1 VCSFQLLKNTDA
13 ILNKDNILIVPDAH
27 LDFRFVDNPLVTG
40 PPHIRF
46 YAGSPLVSPEGYKLG
61 TFCVIDSVP
70 RPHGLNQEQQDTL
83 RDLADMTVKVLVDRR
98 YQLEKKQ
105 QGQTIAPAAQ
115 MIANTAHDLMT
126 PLTGLQL
133 SLSLLKDDEEVRA
146 ALGEHQLELLHT
158 AASCSD
164 LMVRICENA
173 VAGLRQTPD
182 AEESTSDSNNNSSML
197 LGDPML
203 AAGTGFGMATETR
216 VPDLVRSLHMIVEPI
231 ATKVPLIVVVDP
243 TTPSVIVADDLKIFR
258 AALNFL
264 TYAVQ
269 RTAVGTVRLTI
280 RPVEDTL
287 LFECE
292 DTGADIPVEEY
303 QFLFQP
309 CRPNENDTS
318 SSHNLQVGL
327 SSVASLIEAMGGE
340 YGFRPRGIAVDGSI
354 LHDSKGRRRSG
365 SVFWFS
371 IPLQVPQSPTGSL
384 PTPVE
389 FAQQLQESG
398 RLPRVGSSNNVANKR
413 TPLVVGDIFQAD
425 AIEGSC
431 LSAAFAPSVPPSY
444 EMSQATIAANS
455 SKMDTTSTIKTEASG
470 EDGGAQG
477 MDMSSSSRER
487 QRQAT
492 TRRRHALIIDDS
504 LVIRKSLERALNK
517 LGFEVSLAVDG
528 MEGLGKLKETMYDL
542 VLCDF
547 LMPVMDGMEYVWRS
561 HKRCGLSCFL
571 LSISFNFSRILY
583 ASSSSSLVD
592 LRSCVKQ
599 YRDWEAQNRSWFRQ
613 YIVGTSTRLSAR

>member
-1 VCSFQLLKNTDA
+1 MSDVFSLTCLLPVVINFFSKTDA
-13 ILNKDNILIVPDAH
+13 ILNKNNILVVPDAH
-27 LDFRFVDNPLVTG
+27 LDFRFVANPLVTG

-46 YAGSPLVSPEGYKLG
+46 YAGSPLISPEGYKLG
-61 TFCVIDSVP
+61 TFCIIDGVP
-70 RPHGLNQEQQDTL
+70 RPQGLNQEQQDTL

-98 YQLEKKQ
+98 FQLEKKQ

-133 SLSLLKDDEEVRA
+133 SLSLLKDDDEVRA
-146 ALGEHQLELLHT
+146 ALGEQQLELLHT

-173 VAGLRQTPD
+173 VAGLRITPG
-182 AEESTSDSNNNSSML
+182 AEDTAGDNNGSSSL
-197 LGDPML
+197 TLGDPML
-203 AAGTGFGMATETR
+203 ATGTGLGMIATPQTETR
-216 VPDLVRSLHMIVEPI
+216 VADLVKSLHMIVEPI

-264 TYAVQ
+264 SYAVQ
-269 RTAVGTVRLTI
+269 RTAVGTVRLAI

-309 CRPNENDTS
+309 CRPNENDKS
-318 SSHNLQVGL
+318 SSHQLRVGL
-327 SSVASLIEAMGGE
+327 ASVASLIEAMRGE

-371 IPLQVPQSPTGSL
+371 IPLLVPKTPAGSL
-384 PTPVE
+384 PTPIE

-398 RLPRVGSSNNVANKR
+398 SLPRVGSSNSIANKR

-425 AIEGSC
+425 AIQGSC
-431 LSAAFAPSVPPSY
+431 LSAAFSPSVPPSY
-444 EMSQATIAANS
+444 EMSQAAIGDNN
-455 SKMDTTSTIKTEASG
+455 TTSARKTEENG
-470 EDGGAQG
+470 EDNVAQE
-477 MDMSSSSRER
+477 MDVSSSSER
-487 QRQAT
+487 LRQT
-492 TRRRHALIIDDS
+492 TARRRHALVIDDS

-528 MEGLGKLKETMYDL
+528 MEGLEKLKETMYDL

-547 LMPVMDGMEYVWRS
+547 LMPVMDGMEYVWRNHS
-561 HKRCGLSCFL
+561 HC
-571 LSISFNFSRILY
+571 
-583 ASSSSSLVD
+583 
-592 LRSCVKQ
+592 
-599 YRDWEAQNRSWFRQ
+599 
-613 YIVGTSTRLSAR
+613 